1 MAASGLRARRAAAAT
16 SAFAAKRSCLLDSQ
30 ETTTRT
36 VIKAAAAAAGSPPQV
51 SRYRESRLLEALF
64 FIYVREREREREDE
78 RATEFAWYVAGRSG
92 GGGGGG
98 SGRRALL
105 LYVRT
110 SRTPTCHHYKHSR
123 GWLASRHAL
132 TYIFLSLSVSIIP
145 TSLFHVHGHTH
156 TRTHTCIRS
165 SHLKSLAPCACLRVL
180 SLSLPPS
187 PLLSTTGPA
196 ERGVNTRARA
206 GTARS
211 VAGSSARKCVRE
223 RARNRIVDVVLVL
236 LVVVVVVVA
245 VAPLTC
251 ARVCGCV

>member
-1 MAASGLRARRAAAAT
+1 M
-16 SAFAAKRSCLLDSQ
+16 
-30 ETTTRT
+30 
-36 VIKAAAAAAGSPPQV
+36 
-51 SRYRESRLLEALF
+51 EALF

-92 GGGGGG
+92 GGGGD

-132 TYIFLSLSVSIIP
+132 TYIFLSLCLYN
-145 TSLFHVHGHTH
+145 TYLSLSR
-156 TRTHTCIRS
+156 TRTHTYTHA
-165 SHLKSLAPCACLRVL
+165 HLYTIQPSEVSCPVCLPAC